1 HPHRPAKR
9 KIGPFLSLK
18 DKSTQFVLFCAKVSL
33 RFINNTFWR
42 RAPVQKDELSFSAS
56 HVKRW
61 FALLQGRRLPTIS
74 ARCPAGVARR
84 RDVRYE

>member
-1 HPHRPAKR
+1 R
-9 KIGPFLSLK
+9 KIGPFISLK
-18 DKSTQFVLFCAKVSL
+18 DKSIQFVLFCAKVSL
-33 RFINNTFWR
+33 RSINNTFWR
-42 RAPVQKDELSFSAS
+42 RVPVQKDELSFSTS

-74 ARCPAGVARR
+74 ARRPAGVARR